1 VLDLCCNQIKRAGA
15 LAAARAVADKPALQL
30 LALDENEISEA
41 GVDTMREVL
50 TEAFGS
56 DKALGPMDD
65 NDADGEDDEEDD
77 EEEEG
82 GVDELAAALA
92 KAGL

>member
-1 VLDLCCNQIKRAGA
+1 M
-15 LAAARAVADKPALQL
+15 ADKPALQL

-41 GVDTMREVL
+41 GVDAVREVL
-50 TEAFGS
+50 TAAFGS

-65 NDADGEDDEEDD
+65 NDADGEDEDEEEEEEE

-82 GVDELAAALA
+82 GADELAAALA
-92 KAGL
+92 KTGL